1 MLHIFPALFFSEALV
16 TRLKCDRL
24 QSVFQELL
32 RAARSMT
39 LSAST
44 AVGTSY
50 EQLGAPKSQTSL
62 EIFLMHCEVPR
73 SHLQTLHQLK
83 DSVPPPTTRREQIR
97 LANVW
102 GRISACP
109 SYQILGCSR
118 KLASPLVV
126 KFAVAAIRR
135 SLREP
140 SRSARPSSWCQCL
153 PGSCYFQFSASED
166 CSARPA

>member
-1 MLHIFPALFFSEALV
+1 
-16 TRLKCDRL
+16 
-24 QSVFQELL
+24 
-32 RAARSMT
+32 MT

-50 EQLGAPKSQTSL
+50 EQLGAPKSQASL

-102 GRISACP
+102 GRISAC
-109 SYQILGCSR
+109 
-118 KLASPLVV
+118 LAIR
-126 KFAVAAIRR
+126 FWVAAE
-135 SLREP
+135 SLLP
-140 SRSARPSSWCQCL
+140 HLWSSLQLQQSGGAC
-153 PGSCYFQFSASED
+153 GSHRVLRGLRHGVNAFLGAVTFSSLLLRTVPIGQPD
-166 CSARPA
+166 CAAAT